1 MFVCFHL
8 RMYAIVNC
16 IQVRIQFQTWLLFIE
31 HRCNRAFIIR
41 KVFAGLKQG
50 HVSISHSI
58 SSNRLC
64 KRTWP
69 LTMRTM
75 LTSRVAIA
83 NNNYLFSTTFP
94 GLSIYEL
101 FVCTKSL
108 LRFMEIRSHL
118 TYLCIYYVYALYTVL
133 TTFIRKVYKHNATY
147 MYFNC
152 KYTCRLILSLF
163 VAIKNLH

>member
-1 MFVCFHL
+1 
-8 RMYAIVNC
+8 
-16 IQVRIQFQTWLLFIE
+16 
-31 HRCNRAFIIR
+31 
-41 KVFAGLKQG
+41 
-50 HVSISHSI
+50 
-58 SSNRLC
+58 
-64 KRTWP
+64 
-69 LTMRTM
+69 M

-118 TYLCIYYVYALYTVL
+118 AYLCIYYVYALYTVL

-152 KYTCRLILSLF
+152 KYTCRLIFSSVVRCNNKSKLTFIYRYNINIGCPNIDNTNEVGVILLQILSG
-163 VAIKNLH
+163 NLCQCTV